1 MENVSEIITGL
12 YIPAQITLDPKAY
25 CLSES
30 VLSSL
35 GNSSALAFTYFDGLT
50 VKCQLEKTIWEWRE
64 VKIGEENTGLVPND
78 FVYPINI
85 IVAGID
91 YSGKKYNFF
100 IESRKGDKGEKGE
113 TGATGAQGAQGVQ
126 GVQGIQGLKGDQGL
140 KGTDGK
146 TLLNGIIPPLPA
158 NGTEGDFYLNT
169 ATSVLYGPKIGNAWG
184 SGISLVG
191 PQGPQGLQGLQGP
204 QGIQGVKGDNVETN
218 LRKKI
223 DSSYTLSNLDNDHTI
238 VIKNGTTDVNITVP
252 AGLLKNFSVG
262 LLKTGTGKVKFVAI
276 GTVLNTAEANTF
288 VMKGIRLPVYLEQ
301 DGISNNFDLLGNLIP

>member
-12 YIPAQITLDPKAY
+12 YIPAQIPLDAKAY

-100 IESRKGDKGEKGE
+100 IESRKGDKGDKGD
-113 TGATGAQGAQGVQ
+113 TGDTGAQGDQGVQ
-126 GVQGIQGLKGDQGL
+126 GIQGIQGLKGDQGL
-140 KGTDGK
+140 KGADGK
-146 TLLNGIIPPLPA
+146 TLLNGIIPSLPA

-191 PQGPQGLQGLQGP
+191 PQGPQGLQGLQGV

-218 LRKKI
+218 LRKEI

-262 LLKTGTGKVKFVAI
+262 ILKTGTGKVKFFAS
-276 GTVLNTAEANTF
+276 GTVLNTAEVNTF